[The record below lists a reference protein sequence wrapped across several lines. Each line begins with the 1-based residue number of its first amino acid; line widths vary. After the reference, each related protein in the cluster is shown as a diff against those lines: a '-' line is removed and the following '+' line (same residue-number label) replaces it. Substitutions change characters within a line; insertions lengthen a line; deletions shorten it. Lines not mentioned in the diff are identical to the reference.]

1 MVEMFDASYLHEP
14 WREEA
19 LCQGDTEGLFF
30 PDPSDIGR
38 VAAAKAVCMSC
49 PVIDECLAYA
59 IETDQPDGIWGG
71 FTPKER
77 RSIRREWLKEVK
89 RAS

>member
-1 MVEMFDASYLHEP
+1 MFDTTYMHEP
-14 WREEA
+14 WREDA

-30 PDPSDIGR
+30 SDSADIGR
-38 VAAAKAVCMSC
+38 VAAAKAICSSC

-59 IETDQPDGIWGG
+59 IDTGQPDGIWGG
-71 FTPKER
+71 HTAKER
-77 RSIRREWLKEVK
+77 RKLRSDWLKEVR